1 MTDLRTDARSISRL
15 LGDAFEQLSQLF
27 QTEIRL
33 ARAELADKAAQAG
46 VGAGLLFAGLLV
58 MMPALVLLL
67 IALALF
73 LTGFG
78 LSPVTA
84 HLLSGLAAAVISG
97 VLMIIGLARL
107 KPSSLSPDTT
117 IRQVQKDIAAAK
129 EIVR

>member
-1 MTDLRTDARSISRL
+1 MPQAPLPRPPRSRTSAAPLQGCNPMSDLRTDARSISRL

-33 ARAELADKAAQAG
+33 PRAELADKAAPARG
-46 VGAGLLFAGLLV
+46 GAGLLFAGLLV

-84 HLLSGLAAAVISG
+84 HLLSG
-97 VLMIIGLARL
+97 
-107 KPSSLSPDTT
+107 
-117 IRQVQKDIAAAK
+117 
-129 EIVR
+129 